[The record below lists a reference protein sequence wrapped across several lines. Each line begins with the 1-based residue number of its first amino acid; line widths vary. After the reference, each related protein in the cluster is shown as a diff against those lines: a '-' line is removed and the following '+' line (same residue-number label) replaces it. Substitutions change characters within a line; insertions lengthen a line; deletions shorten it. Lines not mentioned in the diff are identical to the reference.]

1 MVPHC
6 LNEFKQ
12 VNLVN
17 LDLYN
22 WILSLL
28 ILHCFG
34 SFRLTEVRI
43 SKNLFLAQ
51 EAVDLTEYRKTADR
65 LKQFHYYMVILNVE
79 LHFKPKNTLKK
90 IKFEYIVPTF
100 ANH

>member
-6 LNEFKQ
+6 LHEFKQ
-12 VNLVN
+12 VNSVN

-22 WILSLL
+22 WILRLL

-34 SFRLTEVRI
+34 SFRQIEVKI
-43 SKNLFLAQ
+43 SKNLFLAL
-51 EAVDLTEYRKTADR
+51 EAADLTEYRKTADR
-65 LKQFHYYMVILNVE
+65 LKWFHYYMVILNVE
-79 LHFKPKNTLKK
+79 LHCKPKNMLKK
-90 IKFEYIVPTF
+90 IKLEYIVPTF

>member
-6 LNEFKQ
+6 LNEFEQ

-17 LDLYN
+17 LDLY

-28 ILHCFG
+28 VLHCFA
-34 SFRLTEVRI
+34 SFKLTEVKI
-43 SKNLFLAQ
+43 SKNLFLAL
-51 EAVDLTEYRKTADR
+51 EAIDVTEYRKTADQ

-79 LHFKPKNTLKK
+79 LHLKPKNTLKK
-90 IKFEYIVPTF
+90 IKLEYIVPTF